1 MGADAA
7 TTITDVDNTAQQ
19 SNNSRKRGRKRVVT
33 RMTGMEGQ
41 QGGGCT
47 SWVTLAHGEAPI
59 DRPLLW

>member
-41 QGGGCT
+41 QGGGCA
-47 SWVTLAHGEAPI
+47 SWVALALA
-59 DRPLLW
+59 W

>member
-33 RMTGMEGQ
+33 KMTRMEGQ
-41 QGGGCT
+41 QGGRCA
-47 SWVTLAHGEAPI
+47 SCIMMALA
-59 DRPLLW
+59 

>member
-33 RMTGMEGQ
+33 KMLVWRGNKEDDVHHA
-41 QGGGCT
+41 
-47 SWVTLAHGEAPI
+47 S
-59 DRPLLW
+59 